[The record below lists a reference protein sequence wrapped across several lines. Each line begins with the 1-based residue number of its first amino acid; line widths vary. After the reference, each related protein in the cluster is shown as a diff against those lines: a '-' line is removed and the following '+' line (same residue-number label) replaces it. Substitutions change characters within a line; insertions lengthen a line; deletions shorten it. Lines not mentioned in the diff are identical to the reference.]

1 MAELSFARAVLFRH
15 LRIETQEVAEV
26 IVIDLG
32 KFGKAKM
39 HRPTGLEL
47 AALVA
52 VLVFAAVVWLAR

>member
-1 MAELSFARAVLFRH
+1 MAALSLAPPIAIRH
-15 LRIETQEVAEV
+15 FLIERQVVVEV

-52 VLVFAAVVWLAR
+52 VLVFAAVVWLTR